1 MLTGEQGGGMAS
13 RGLITS
19 YNRSPELG
27 FWKEGSECD
36 VVEGRQDGFTMPAL
50 IRRRDQGRS
59 ILLLDFELKQIL
71 PWFIVKSQRAENFEQ
86 GCAVLALSS
95 IW

>member
-1 MLTGEQGGGMAS
+1 MLTGEHGGMAS

-50 IRRRDQGRS
+50 IRRRDQGWMDDPSSSVNFAR
-59 ILLLDFELKQIL
+59 FRIL
-71 PWFIVKSQRAENFEQ
+71 PRFIVKSQRTEK
-86 GCAVLALSS
+86 
-95 IW
+95 